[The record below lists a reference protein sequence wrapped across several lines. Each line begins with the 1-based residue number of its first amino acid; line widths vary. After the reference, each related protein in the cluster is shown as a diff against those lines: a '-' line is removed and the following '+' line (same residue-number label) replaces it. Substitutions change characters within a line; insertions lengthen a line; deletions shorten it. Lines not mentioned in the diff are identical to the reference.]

1 MNPVDAYLPLGLTVE
16 SLFAY
21 AVGAITFASVL
32 LTWGALLDRRPLTAR
47 LRAVTRR
54 RLELQAEAAGGGSRR
69 RQRTQRSPVPIPG
82 LIRRLQRLQNAQTE
96 RIRSKLLRAGF
107 RSRDA
112 VGIYA
117 GLKLASPSGFGFV
130 TFLLV
135 YGLHVGAVP
144 MAYRPIVLVVA
155 VLLGFLGPDIY
166 LANAASKR
174 RLALQKAL
182 PDGLDLLVICAE
194 AGLSLDAALNR
205 VADEMTA
212 SAPALADELAL
223 TSVELNFLPE
233 RRMAL
238 DNFARRADLP
248 AIRGVVN
255 TLIQTEKYG
264 TPLSQSLR
272 VLSAEFREQRMLRA
286 EEKAARLPATLTVP
300 MILFILPTLFIV
312 LVGPAMIDVYDKM
325 TH

>member
-1 MNPVDAYLPLGLTVE
+1 
-16 SLFAY
+16 
-21 AVGAITFASVL
+21 
-32 LTWGALLDRRPLTAR
+32 
-47 LRAVTRR
+47 VTQR
-54 RLELQAEAAGGGSRR
+54 RLELQTQATSGSRR
-69 RQRTQRSPVPIPG
+69 RRHGHLPPG
-82 LIRRLQRLQNAQTE
+82 LLPAAMRRLQLLQSAQTE

-107 RSRDA
+107 RSREA

-117 GLKLASPSGFGFV
+117 AVKLACPSIFGFV
-130 TFLLV
+130 AFLLV
-135 YGLHVGAVP
+135 YGLQLGNLP
-144 MAYRPIVLVVA
+144 LAYRPVALIGA
-155 VLLGFLGPDIY
+155 VLLGFAGPDLF
-166 LANAASKR
+166 LANAATKR
-174 RLALQKAL
+174 RQLLQKAL

-205 VADEMTA
+205 VADEMA
-212 SAPALADELAL
+212 FSAPELADELTV

-238 DNFARRADLP
+238 DNFARRVDLP

-272 VLSAEFREQRMLRA
+272 VLSAEFREQRMMRA

-312 LVGPAMIDVYDKM
+312 LVGPAMLDVYDNLTK
-325 TH
+325 

>member
-1 MNPVDAYLPLGLTVE
+1 MNPVDAYLPLGLKVE

-32 LTWGALLDRRPLTAR
+32 LTWGAL
-47 LRAVTRR
+47 
-54 RLELQAEAAGGGSRR
+54 
-69 RQRTQRSPVPIPG
+69 
-82 LIRRLQRLQNAQTE
+82 
-96 RIRSKLLRAGF
+96 
-107 RSRDA
+107 
-112 VGIYA
+112 
-117 GLKLASPSGFGFV
+117 
-130 TFLLV
+130 
-135 YGLHVGAVP
+135 
-144 MAYRPIVLVVA
+144 
-155 VLLGFLGPDIY
+155 
-166 LANAASKR
+166 
-174 RLALQKAL
+174 
-182 PDGLDLLVICAE
+182 LDLLVICAE

>member
-1 MNPVDAYLPLGLTVE
+1 
-16 SLFAY
+16 
-21 AVGAITFASVL
+21 
-32 LTWGALLDRRPLTAR
+32 
-47 LRAVTRR
+47 
-54 RLELQAEAAGGGSRR
+54 
-69 RQRTQRSPVPIPG
+69 
-82 LIRRLQRLQNAQTE
+82 
-96 RIRSKLLRAGF
+96 
-107 RSRDA
+107 
-112 VGIYA
+112 
-117 GLKLASPSGFGFV
+117 
-130 TFLLV
+130 
-135 YGLHVGAVP
+135 
-144 MAYRPIVLVVA
+144 
-155 VLLGFLGPDIY
+155 

-286 EEKAARLPATLTVP
+286 EKAARLPATLTVP

>member
-1 MNPVDAYLPLGLTVE
+1 MSAVDAYLPLGLTLE
-16 SLFAY
+16 SLLAY
-21 AVGAITFASVL
+21 GVGAITFASVIL
-32 LTWGALLDRRPLTAR
+32 AWRALLERQPAAAR

-54 RLELQAEAAGGGSRR
+54 RLELQAQAAGAAPRR
-69 RQRTQRSPVPIPG
+69 ARAALPPGLLPG
-82 LIRRLQRLQNAQTE
+82 LIRRLQRLQSAQTE
-96 RIRSKLLRAGF
+96 RLRGKLLRAGF
-107 RSRDA
+107 RSREA
-112 VGIYA
+112 VGIYV
-117 GLKLASPSGFGFV
+117 GLKLACPSAFAFV

-135 YGLHVGAVP
+135 YILHVGAVP
-144 MAYRPIVLVVA
+144 MLYRPIVLVVA
-155 VLLGFLGPDIY
+155 VIAGFLGPDLY
-166 LANAASKR
+166 LSNAAAKR
-174 RLALQKAL
+174 QQALQKAL

-205 VADEMTA
+205 VADE
-212 SAPALADELAL
+212 LAL
-223 TSVELNFLPE
+223 TAVELNFLPE

-238 DNFARRADLP
+238 DNFARRADL
-248 AIRGVVN
+248 ASIRGVVN

-325 TH
+325 TQ